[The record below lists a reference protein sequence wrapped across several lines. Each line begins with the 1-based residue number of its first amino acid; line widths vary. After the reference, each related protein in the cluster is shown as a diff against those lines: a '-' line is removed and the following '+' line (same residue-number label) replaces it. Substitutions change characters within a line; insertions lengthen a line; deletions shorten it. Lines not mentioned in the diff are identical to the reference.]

1 VDVGALYDP
10 HGRYR
15 FVRGVNLAAVAATA
29 VAVAVYYAVPHT
41 LVKAA
46 VGVGVGALAY
56 LVLETVQRAVVSR
69 ARPEP
74 ETRVGWAG

>member
-1 VDVGALYDP
+1 MDRAPRQRGGTAD
-10 HGRYR
+10 R
-15 FVRGVNLAAVAATA
+15 FVRGVNLAAVAATV

-46 VGVGVGALAY
+46 VGVGAGALAY
-56 LVLETVQRAVVSR
+56 LLLETVQRAVVAR
-69 ARPEP
+69 AQP